1 MKGESVFLLQKE
13 IRDYDELGAPI
24 FEDKWV
30 KIDDVLIGQPSTDDI
45 VTTQQLYGKVVS
57 YTLGI
62 PKGDAHDWT
71 DTRVRFWN
79 DEWLTIGYPMAGT
92 PENIPLRWGKNV
104 KVEHYG

>member
-13 IRDYDELGAPI
+13 IRDYDALGAPI
-24 FEDKWV
+24 FEEKWV

-45 VTTQQLYGKVVS
+45 ITTQQLYGKVVS

-62 PKGDAHDWT
+62 PKGDTHEWT

-79 DEWLTIGYPMAGT
+79 DEWLTIGYPMTGT